1 MLPSQ
6 RLYLEAIAETY
17 KNAGSWDTRRQILS
31 IMTATA
37 SFSTKREFIPGLSQR
52 IVPKEFTPV
61 QM

>member
-6 RLYLEAIAETY
+6 RLYLEVIAQTY
-17 KNAGSWDTRRQILS
+17 KNTGSWDTRRQILS